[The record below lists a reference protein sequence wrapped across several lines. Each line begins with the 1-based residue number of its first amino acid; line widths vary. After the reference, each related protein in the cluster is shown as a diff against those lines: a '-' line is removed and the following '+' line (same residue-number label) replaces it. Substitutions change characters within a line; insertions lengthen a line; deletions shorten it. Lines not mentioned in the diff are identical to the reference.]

1 MALFLANLAQTAMM
15 KKIVLRRNDM
25 EKKVIGIVGG
35 VGPYAGLDL
44 HKKILDNTQA
54 LNDQEHLPVL
64 HLSFS
69 ERINDRTQF
78 LLGKVD
84 NPAPA
89 VADIILRMYV
99 AGADVIGIPCN
110 TMHSPQIF
118 NVINERLI
126 KTGFSGTL
134 LNMIEEVAKYVS
146 ANYPDVKTIGV
157 LSTIG
162 TFRSKVYPAILEAKG
177 FKVVVLDEDV
187 QNMVHNAIYDETYGI
202 KAQSSPVTEK
212 ARGEFLRGVQH
223 LQKKG
228 AQAVILG
235 CTEIPLAITEK
246 EIDGTIMIDPTL
258 ILARALINATYPEK
272 LQPIN

>member
-1 MALFLANLAQTAMM
+1 
-15 KKIVLRRNDM
+15 M